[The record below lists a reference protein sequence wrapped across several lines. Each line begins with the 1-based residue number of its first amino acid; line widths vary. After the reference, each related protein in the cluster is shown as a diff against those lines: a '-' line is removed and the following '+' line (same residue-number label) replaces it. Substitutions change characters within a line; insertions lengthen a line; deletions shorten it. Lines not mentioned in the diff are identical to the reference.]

1 MEELDA
7 YDLRNCS
14 NSSTRSNTECPHSS
28 LYLKIAGTLIFI
40 IIWPFIVKDFKFF
53 PIGRPAAALLGGVLM
68 VLFHVVN
75 QNQAYRTEGAK
86 DNLQTIFL
94 LIGMMV
100 ISYYYDRE
108 GLLTILSKRIF
119 GNNVSLRRL
128 LWKVCVLSAV
138 LSAFITNDA
147 ACLLVAP
154 LVLKLCMKQRLRN
167 EELLPLTLGIATSA
181 NIGGSATT
189 FGNPQNVL
197 IASRFNARLYH
208 FLLAEMP
215 ATTLALLMNI
225 GLLYLCFCKV
235 IFRQPVKAPP
245 QEETDDS
252 DEDEHFSIVQSRSE
266 RSLDLDQ
273 SKNPLLTSQIA
284 HEREITLSDNSVQ
297 VQLEKEPENRI
308 PVPTYR
314 STSTGSHVRFGGSTS
329 HLISSVQDTYQS
341 SGTERL
347 LNSLSQSRCL
357 EASVNKTTPLKE
369 RSVLEKAFIVWLF
382 VISALVIITLMIPTI
397 NGKPHLEFDL
407 GLIPVAAAVLTMLV
421 DSIVNRKPA
430 NDAITKVDWPV
441 ILMFMGIFVWIKG
454 LKSTCL
460 PDKLFDYSKK
470 HMKLKKVSGVL
481 LFTVFVLIASN
492 IFSNVPLVLII
503 SDRIDDL
510 CWSDNHHCKLLGGL
524 LLAWI
529 ATIAGNLTLFGS
541 IANLIVAEK
550 AKKIA
555 KYELSFFRY
564 LPYGV
569 TSTVIIT
576 FTTLPLVYYLGK
588 GVSML

>member
-1 MEELDA
+1 
-7 YDLRNCS
+7 
-14 NSSTRSNTECPHSS
+14 
-28 LYLKIAGTLIFI
+28 
-40 IIWPFIVKDFKFF
+40 
-53 PIGRPAAALLGGVLM
+53 
-68 VLFHVVN
+68 
-75 QNQAYRTEGAK
+75 
-86 DNLQTIFL
+86 
-94 LIGMMV
+94 
-100 ISYYYDRE
+100 
-108 GLLTILSKRIF
+108 
-119 GNNVSLRRL
+119 
-128 LWKVCVLSAV
+128 
-138 LSAFITNDA
+138 
-147 ACLLVAP
+147 
-154 LVLKLCMKQRLRN
+154 MKQRLRN

-181 NIGGSATT
+181 NIGGAATP

-197 IASRFNARLYH
+197 IAARFNAKLYH
-208 FLLAEMP
+208 FLIAEMP
-215 ATTLALLMNI
+215 ATILALLMNI
-225 GLLYLCFCKV
+225 GLLYLCFFKV
-235 IFRQPVKAPP
+235 IFRQPVEAPP

-266 RSLDLDQ
+266 RSFDLDQ

-284 HEREITLSDNSVQ
+284 HEREITFSDNNVQ
-297 VQLEKEPENRI
+297 VQLEKEPEDRDRI

-314 STSTGSHVRFGGSTS
+314 STSTGSHVHFGGSTS

-347 LNSLSQSRCL
+347 LNSLSQSRRL
-357 EASVNKTTPLKE
+357 EASVNNTTPLKE
-369 RSVLEKAFIVWLF
+369 RPVSEKAFIVWLF
-382 VISALVIITLMIPTI
+382 VISALVIIILLIPPRHS
-397 NGKPHLEFDL
+397 KPVYLDFNL

-441 ILMFMGIFVWIKG
+441 ILMFMGIFVWVQG
-454 LKSTCL
+454 LKNTCF

-470 HMKLKKVSGVL
+470 YMKLYKVSGVL

-503 SDRIDDL
+503 SDRIHDL
-510 CWSDNHHCKLLGGL
+510 CGSDYHHCKLLGGL

-529 ATIAGNLTLFGS
+529 ATIAGNLTLIGS

-550 AKKIA
+550 AKKA
-555 KYELSFFRY
+555 ANYELSFFRY

-569 TSTVIIT
+569 ASTVTIT

-588 GVSML
+588 GASML

>member
-14 NSSTRSNTECPHSS
+14 NNRSNTDCHSDSS

-86 DNLQTIFL
+86 DHLQTIFL

-108 GLLTILSKRIF
+108 GLLTILSKRVF
-119 GNNVSLRRL
+119 GNNVSLKRL

-181 NIGGSATT
+181 NIGGAATP

-197 IASRFNARLYH
+197 IAARFNAKLYH
-208 FLLAEMP
+208 FLIAEMP
-215 ATTLALLMNI
+215 ATILALLMNI
-225 GLLYLCFCKV
+225 GLLYLCFFKV
-235 IFRQPVKAPP
+235 IFRQPVEAPP

-266 RSLDLDQ
+266 RSFDLDQ

-284 HEREITLSDNSVQ
+284 HEREITFSDNNVQ
-297 VQLEKEPENRI
+297 IQLEKEPEDRM
-308 PVPTYR
+308 PMPTYR

-329 HLISSVQDTYQS
+329 HLTSSVQDTHQS

-347 LNSLSQSRCL
+347 LNSLSQSRRL
-357 EASVNKTTPLKE
+357 EASVNNTTPLKE
-369 RSVLEKAFIVWLF
+369 RPVSEKAFIVWLF
-382 VISALVIITLMIPTI
+382 VISALIIIILLIPPI
-397 NGKPHLEFDL
+397 SKPVYLDFDL
-407 GLIPVAAAVLTMLV
+407 SLIPVAAAVLTMLV

-441 ILMFMGIFVWIKG
+441 ILMFMGIFVWIQG
-454 LKSTCL
+454 FQNTCI
-460 PDKLFDYSKK
+460 PDKLFDRLKTY
-470 HMKLKKVSGVL
+470 MKLYKVPGVL

-510 CWSDNHHCKLLGGL
+510 CESDNHHCKLVGGL

-550 AKKIA
+550 AKKA
-555 KYELSFFRY
+555 ANYELSFFRY

-569 TSTVIIT
+569 ASTVIIT
-576 FTTLPLVYYLGK
+576 FTTLPLVYSLGT
-588 GVSML
+588 GASMS